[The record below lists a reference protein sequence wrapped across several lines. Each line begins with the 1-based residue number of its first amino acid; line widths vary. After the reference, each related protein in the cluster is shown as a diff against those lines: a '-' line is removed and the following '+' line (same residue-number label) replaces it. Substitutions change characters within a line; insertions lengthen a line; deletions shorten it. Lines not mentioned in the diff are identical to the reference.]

1 MSSLPSRDKLE
12 EQKFIEQQRSKP
24 NQEDLIQLVSEAL
37 AQGRIQLAARLVQLI
52 PNPDQND
59 PKLAKAMHAAQFWL
73 IEKTQNFHRDF
84 VDAWHVYQDRKRIK
98 RIKNRMRPKSP
109 FTRRRPR

>member
-59 PKLAKAMHAAQFWL
+59 PKL
-73 IEKTQNFHRDF
+73 
-84 VDAWHVYQDRKRIK
+84 
-98 RIKNRMRPKSP
+98 
-109 FTRRRPR
+109 